1 MYIRDESRD
10 DRNDRNR
17 RFNRQINKFNRQ
29 NSNRDDYSSFDDVY
43 VFYFYYSFSSYYFA
57 NSIYNNQKYQYRNYD
72 RQSNDV
78 KNQQQQ
84 FVFISA
90 FQLFVARQFLRLIS
104 ENAFDFKNQN
114 SRSNVEKSNQQ
125 RKKKIRV
132 YVIDEKN
139 ETQSKDI
146 LSNEHDYHVENEN
159 FEYYDQNNYSKKNE
173 MSVNFTF
180 SVVIRISKS
189 QCRRCKKI
197 FSFNNELHHH
207 FRADCNFRIAISVFS
222 KRSKIFN
229 DIEVYFVT
237 SVIFFTI
244 DVTKKISNF
253 SQFDTVTTDEFTS
266 LFIVDF
272 IISFVFIII
281 RFNIDSSTEIEIEY
295 EFKD

>member
-1 MYIRDESRD
+1 MYIRDENRN

-29 NSNRDDYSSFDDVY
+29 NSNRDDYLSFDDVY
-43 VFYFYYSFSSYYFA
+43 AFYFYYSFFSYYFA

-84 FVFISA
+84 SVSISA

-104 ENAFDFKNQN
+104 ENAFDFRNQN

-125 RKKKIRV
+125 REKKIKV

-139 ETQSKDI
+139 EIQSKNI
-146 LSNEHDYHVENEN
+146 LSNEHDYHAENEN
-159 FEYYDQNNYSKKNE
+159 LEYYDQNNYSKKNE

-207 FRADCNFRIAISVFS
+207 FRVDCNFKIAISVFS
-222 KRSKIFN
+222 KKSKFFN
-229 DIEVYFVT
+229 DIETY
-237 SVIFFTI
+237 SIKNVIFFTI
-244 DVTKKISNF
+244 DATKKISNF
-253 SQFDTVTTDEFTS
+253 NQLDTITSDELTNSFS
-266 LFIVDF
+266 F
-272 IISFVFIII
+272 ISFEFIII
-281 RFNIDSSTEIEIEY
+281 RFNVDSSVEIKIEY
-295 EFKD
+295 KFKN